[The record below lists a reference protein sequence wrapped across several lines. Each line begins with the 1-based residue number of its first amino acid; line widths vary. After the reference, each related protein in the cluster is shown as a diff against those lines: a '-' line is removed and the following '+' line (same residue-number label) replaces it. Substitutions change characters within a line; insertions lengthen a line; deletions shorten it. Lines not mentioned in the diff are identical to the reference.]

1 MQHRLF
7 AILKEPLIIA
17 GQWSGYE
24 HKANEYEIVI
34 NPERIEET
42 TIKFKDFEECP
53 SLPGMRCAVWNPISQ
68 TYSFYSPKFD
78 DGQVTFQKQ
87 KKSLQGF
94 IARIWDH

>member
-42 TIKFKDFEECP
+42 SIKFKDF
-53 SLPGMRCAVWNPISQ
+53 
-68 TYSFYSPKFD
+68 
-78 DGQVTFQKQ
+78 
-87 KKSLQGF
+87 
-94 IARIWDH
+94 